1 MKRIFA
7 AMLSVMMV
15 CALFAGSASAT
26 GVISPELKRSVDIS
40 KEVAGSL
47 ADKAADMEFGFELDV
62 SKITFEDDRWA
73 QFAQAEG
80 IRFDA
85 ERQVLSF
92 TLKAGESISLDLPF
106 GDDYVLSEIGGW
118 ENEKYVSTTINGEVC
133 RDYIFD
139 VVADSVEL
147 DVINYY
153 GEKDEPGVPG
163 EEPQSGQ
170 PGGAGPEDPSGQVP
184 GSPQTGYPIGILGLG
199 AAAAASGVVAVLTGK
214 KAKKG

>member
-7 AMLSVMMV
+7 AMLSAMMI
-15 CALFAGSASAT
+15 CGLFAGSASAT

-47 ADKAADMEFGFELDV
+47 ADKAADLEFGFELDV
-62 SKITFEDDRWA
+62 SKTTFEDDRWA
-73 QFAQAEG
+73 QFAQDEG
-80 IRFDA
+80 ISFDA

-92 TLKAGESISLDLPF
+92 TLKAGQSISLDLPF

-118 ENEKYVSTTINGEVC
+118 DNEKYVTTAINGQVS
-133 RDYIFD
+133 RDFEFD
-139 VVADSVEL
+139 VVASSVDI
-147 DVINYY
+147 DVVNYY
-153 GEKDEPGVPG
+153 GEPDEPGIPG
-163 EEPQSGQ
+163 EDPQ
-170 PGGAGPEDPSGQVP
+170 PGTPGDPTPDDPTGEIP

-199 AAAAASGVVAVLTGK
+199 AAAAASGIVAVLTGK